1 MLLRIERETP
11 MNTYH
16 VLFNPHAGNGHGEE
30 EARKLDTLLT
40 DVSLCY
46 HNITEVEDYAAFFS
60 AIPAE
65 EDVILCGGDG
75 TINRFVNATEGLTY
89 PNDILY
95 FGVGSGNDFMHDL
108 GKKKGDAPFSIKK
121 YLQDLPVVTVKGRTY
136 RFRNGIGY
144 GKLAMYVLP
153 TVLFVAWLGFETIGR
168 TAKCFALLLL
178 IVLAASILTAS
189 SEFET
194 YRLYPFPGSNIGLLT
209 RQAFSQSGA
218 FLPALLS
225 LLITCTGLQGTHHA
239 KKAGVIAALISA
251 AVCAAAQLAVS
262 LAFTYTE
269 LGDLFMPLFRINNLK
284 SLETHLLRMDKLAH
298 IAWLTGGMLTGS
310 FYIYSASLLFS
321 QVFGVRDIRP
331 VLSSN
336 VLLVGLLIIIDFE
349 GIMRFLPDPRA
360 ANAEYGFIFIA
371 VPTAL
376 AAFIGAVSAKKRRK
390 HS

>member
-1 MLLRIERETP
+1 M
-11 MNTYH
+11 
-16 VLFNPHAGNGHGEE
+16 
-30 EARKLDTLLT
+30 
-40 DVSLCY
+40 
-46 HNITEVEDYAAFFS
+46 
-60 AIPAE
+60 
-65 EDVILCGGDG
+65 
-75 TINRFVNATEGLTY
+75 
-89 PNDILY
+89 
-95 FGVGSGNDFMHDL
+95 
-108 GKKKGDAPFSIKK
+108 
-121 YLQDLPVVTVKGRTY
+121 
-136 RFRNGIGY
+136 
-144 GKLAMYVLP
+144 
-153 TVLFVAWLGFETIGR
+153 
-168 TAKCFALLLL
+168 
-178 IVLAASILTAS
+178 
-189 SEFET
+189 
-194 YRLYPFPGSNIGLLT
+194 YPFPGSNIGLLT